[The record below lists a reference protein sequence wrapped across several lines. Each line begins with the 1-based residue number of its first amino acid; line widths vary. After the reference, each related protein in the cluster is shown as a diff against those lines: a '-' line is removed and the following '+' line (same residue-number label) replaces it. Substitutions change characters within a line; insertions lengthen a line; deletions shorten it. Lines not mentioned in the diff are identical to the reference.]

1 MKIGG
6 RQLLEHARTYRFEL
20 RHITLLFI
28 VLLVFQ
34 LIVSF
39 LHKASLQK
47 FLVKTQEW
55 YQQDSAERLANLTTT
70 SLELLLEGNI
80 RKGVANDR
88 EVSKMVQGL
97 NIILSQQLLN
107 QNVQEV
113 CVIVPADTSV
123 VAIDD
128 GNALYDHIFRGRPP
142 RAKVPS
148 PGASA
153 QAASHAHAIELYRRV
168 APAIRGSEQIQT
180 VLEGKQTFHV
190 FVPFVPHGEFMGAVY
205 MKNTPDFSFI
215 SREIISSYDEIALTF
230 SGLILF
236 GLLAMFYIFS
246 FTMKERNEAQQLL
259 FRKEKEHFA
268 EQIRHEKE
276 MLFTKRI
283 YHTHHKAEKVMGFIK
298 EDLRSLSDRNIE
310 EVKNRV
316 IKYSNFIARVIYDM
330 KWYDPPVQTIRSSSF
345 QTNINEVLRFL
356 TRNVFQ
362 RVSGG
367 SSSPRF
373 ELHLAADVPAVPVNE
388 FVVWEAFEPIIQNS
402 LEHGNVPDLLVTIST
417 SFDAAARLISVVV
430 SDNGVGLAPDLLEP
444 DGRGVKGVFLENVST
459 KPKGNQHSGYGCYV
473 AFEIATQRCGWTLDA
488 VNNDTRGC
496 RFTFTIPYQG

>member
-20 RHITLLFI
+20 KHVTVLFMVI
-28 VLLVFQ
+28 LVFQ
-34 LIVSF
+34 LILSF

-47 FLVKTQEW
+47 FLVRTQEW

-70 SLELLLEGNI
+70 SLELLLEGNTG
-80 RKGVANDR
+80 KGPADDR
-88 EVSKMVQGL
+88 EVRKMVQGL

-113 CVIVPADTSV
+113 CVLVPTDSSV

-128 GNALYDHIFRGRPP
+128 GNVLYQHIFAGYRP
-142 RAKVPS
+142 
-148 PGASA
+148 ASNP
-153 QAASHAHAIELYRRV
+153 QHARAIELYRRLV
-168 APAIRGSEQIQT
+168 PGIRDNEQIQT

-190 FVPFVPHGEFMGAVY
+190 FVPFVPRGEFMGAVY
-205 MKNTPDFSFI
+205 MRNTPDFSFI
-215 SREIISSYDEIALTF
+215 SSEIISSYDEVALTF

-246 FTMKERNEAQQLL
+246 YTMKERNEAQQLL

-298 EDLRSLSDRNIE
+298 EDLRSLSEKNIE
-310 EVKNRV
+310 EVKDRV

-330 KWYDPPVQTIRSSSF
+330 KWYDPPIQTIRGPLF
-345 QTNINEVLRFL
+345 RTDINSVLRFL

-362 RVSGG
+362 RVTNG
-367 SSSPRF
+367 SSRARF
-373 ELHLAADVPAVPVNE
+373 EFCLGEGIPAVPVNE
-388 FVVWEAFEPIIQNS
+388 FVAWEAFEPIIQNS
-402 LEHGNVPDLLVTIST
+402 LEHGNVPDLVITLST
-417 SFDAAARLISVVV
+417 VYDAERQQITVVI
-430 SDNGVGLAPDLLEP
+430 SDNGVGLREDLLDRDEN
-444 DGRGVKGVFLENVST
+444 GVKRLFLDNVST
-459 KPKGNQHSGYGCYV
+459 NTEGGRHSGYGCYI
-473 AFEIATQRCGWTLDA
+473 AREIATQRCGWALDA
-488 VNNDTRGC
+488 ANNEGRGC
-496 RFTFTIPYQG
+496 RFTFTIPSQQ